1 MIASDGLKKPVSLL
15 SVDDVPVG
23 EQVVD
28 PELAT
33 TMRKM
38 MTHVTQTGGTA
49 TRAAISS
56 YDVAGKTGTV
66 HKVGKFGYEKH
77 RYVSMFAGMVP
88 ADNPRLVT
96 VVVINDPRGDDYF
109 GGAVAAPVFSEVTA
123 DALRMLKIPPSL
135 ENIQQEVVLNNRQ
148 PGDAT

>member
-1 MIASDGLKKPVSLL
+1 MTGVQTCALPICVNDI
-15 SVDDVPVG
+15 PVG

-28 PELAT
+28 PELTA
-33 TMRKM
+33 TMREM

-77 RYVSMFAGMVP
+77 RYVSMFARMVP

-135 ENIQQEVVLNNRQ
+135 ESVQQEVVLNNRQ

>member
-1 MIASDGLKKPVSLL
+1 
-15 SVDDVPVG
+15 
-23 EQVVD
+23 
-28 PELAT
+28 
-33 TMRKM
+33 
-38 MTHVTQTGGTA
+38 
-49 TRAAISS
+49 
-56 YDVAGKTGTV
+56 V